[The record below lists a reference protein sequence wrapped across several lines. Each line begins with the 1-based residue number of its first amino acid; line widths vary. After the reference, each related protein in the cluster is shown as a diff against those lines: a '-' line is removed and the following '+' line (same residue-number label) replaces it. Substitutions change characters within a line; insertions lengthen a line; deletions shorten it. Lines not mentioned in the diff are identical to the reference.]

1 MFKLKD
7 FWNSVHEAI
16 AELLGIEDPNDFE
29 RFTELNDRALLETDQ
44 LDKLEKE
51 IKEINLN
58 NEIIINEE

>member
-1 MFKLKD
+1 MFKLRD

-16 AELLGIEDPNDFE
+16 AELLGIEDQNDFE
-29 RFTELNDRALLETDQ
+29 HFTELNDSAL
-44 LDKLEKE
+44 LEKE